1 MRAMIWM
8 PRGCRSRT
16 REEFPGEGLVTAFPL
31 PSLDEPPVD
40 VSAERDAGLFMH
52 SMDKRTLAEVA
63 DGATKPFGRT
73 REQCQRFRI
82 QVLWPEPGAVEL
94 IWCKSFALFGSQAGK
109 PR

>member
-1 MRAMIWM
+1 M
-8 PRGCRSRT
+8 
-16 REEFPGEGLVTAFPL
+16 
-31 PSLDEPPVD
+31 DEQPVD
-40 VSAERDAGLFMH
+40 ISSDHDAGLFAN
-52 SMDKRTLAEVA
+52 SMEERTLAEVA
-63 DGATKPFGRT
+63 DGAPKPFGRT